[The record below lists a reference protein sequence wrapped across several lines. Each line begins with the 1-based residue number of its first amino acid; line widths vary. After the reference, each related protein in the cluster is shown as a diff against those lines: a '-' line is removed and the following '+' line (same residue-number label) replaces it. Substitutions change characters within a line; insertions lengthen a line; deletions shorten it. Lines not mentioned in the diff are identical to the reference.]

1 MMFKRIQQRFLRKH
15 INKNLKKRDTSK
27 INEPLKTL
35 GFLVDEDLFNDFEK
49 LFDISREIGLQ
60 QKDVKVF
67 TFIRVK
73 KKSPSLRQNQINN
86 KHFTWKGEI
95 DNQNAKE
102 FLDFPF
108 DVLVGYYKG
117 NHEFLNYMMSS
128 SKAKFK
134 VGFSG
139 TDERLSDLL
148 IDVDLMNVQ
157 KFKHEFLKYLRV
169 LNKIN

>member
-1 MMFKRIQQRFLRKH
+1 MFKRIQQQFIRKR
-15 INKNLKKRDTSK
+15 ILKNLKKRDISK

-49 LFDISREIGLQ
+49 LYELAGEIGLQ
-60 QKDVKVF
+60 RKDIKIF

-73 KKSPSLRQNQINN
+73 KKLPSLRQNQLNN

-95 DNQNAKE
+95 VNLNAKE
-102 FLDFPF
+102 FLDLPF

-117 NHEFLNYMMSS
+117 SHEFLNLMMST

-139 TDERLSDLL
+139 VDDRLSDLL
-148 IDVDLMNVQ
+148 TNVDLMKVED
-157 KFKHEFLKYLRV
+157 FKNEFIKYLRV
-169 LNKIN
+169 LNKIS

>member
-1 MMFKRIQQRFLRKH
+1 MFKKIQQRFLRKRIH
-15 INKNLKKRDTSK
+15 KNLKNRDTSK

-35 GFLVDEDLFNDFEK
+35 GFLVDEDLFNEFER
-49 LFDISREIGLQ
+49 LFELVKDIGLQ
-60 QKDVKVF
+60 RKDVKIF

-73 KKSPSLRQNQINN
+73 KKVPSLRQNQINN

-95 DNQNAKE
+95 DNLNAKE
-102 FLDFPF
+102 FLDIPF

-117 NHEFLNYMMSS
+117 DHEFLNLMMSA

-139 TDERLSDLL
+139 TDDRLSDLL
-148 IDVDLMNVQ
+148 INVDLIKVEE
-157 KFKHEFLKYLRV
+157 FKIEFIKYLRV